1 MTRTQGGLVT
11 VLLRI
16 ESQPTL
22 RDQVAAQLRTSI
34 IEGALKPGARL
45 VERELCEQLGVS
57 RPSVREALRQLENE
71 GLITNLPNRGPIVV
85 VLSEKAAAEIYEVR
99 SALEGLAAR
108 LFAHNAS
115 AEVMA
120 EIKQCCDMLIATPKD
135 APASKYLALKD
146 SFYSILLKG
155 AGNEVLSHLSGMT
168 LRRFYQLR
176 NISVAKT
183 GRAEESRK
191 EVKRLVDAL
200 LARDG
205 DAAEKACIEHV
216 QNTAQ
221 AVFQALEHDPE
232 RD

>member
-1 MTRTQGGLVT
+1 
-11 VLLRI
+11 VLLKI
-16 ESQPTL
+16 ENQPTL
-22 RDQVAAQLRTSI
+22 RDQVASRLRDSI
-34 IEGALKPGARL
+34 IEGALKPGTRL

-57 RPSVREALRQLENE
+57 RPSVREAMRQLENE

-108 LFAHNAS
+108 LFARNAS
-115 AEVMA
+115 DEAMS
-120 EIKQCCDMLIATPKD
+120 EIKQCCDLLVATPKD
-135 APASKYLALKD
+135 APASEYLALKD
-146 SFYSILLKG
+146 QFYAILLKG
-155 AGNEVLSHLSGMT
+155 AGNEVLSHLSGMA

-191 EVKRLVDAL
+191 EVKKIVDAL
-200 LARDG
+200 LARQG

-216 QNTAQ
+216 QNTAK
-221 AVFQALEHDPE
+221 AVFQALEHE
-232 RD
+232 LESVAAR

>member
-1 MTRTQGGLVT
+1 MA

-22 RDQVAAQLRTSI
+22 RDQVASRLRTSI
-34 IEGALKPGARL
+34 VEGALKPGTRL

-57 RPSVREALRQLENE
+57 RPSVREAMRQLENE
-71 GLITNLPNRGPIVV
+71 GLITNLPNRGGPIVV
-85 VLSEKAAAEIYEVR
+85 VLSERAAAEIYEVR

-108 LFAHNAS
+108 LFAVKAS
-115 AEVMA
+115 DEAMA
-120 EIKQCCDMLIATPKD
+120 EIKQCCDMLVATPKD
-135 APASKYLALKD
+135 APASEYLALKD
-146 SFYSILLKG
+146 RFYAILLKG
-155 AGNEVLSHLSGMT
+155 AGNEVLAHLSGMA

-191 EVKRLVDAL
+191 EVKKIVDAL

-216 QNTAQ
+216 ENTAK
-221 AVFQALEHDPE
+221 AVFQALEHDLE
-232 RD
+232 SV

>member
-1 MTRTQGGLVT
+1 MA

-16 ESQPTL
+16 ETQPTL
-22 RDQVAAQLRTSI
+22 RDQVAARLRSSI
-34 IEGALKPGARL
+34 IEGALKPGTRL

-71 GLITNLPNRGPIVV
+71 GLITNAPNRGPMVV
-85 VLSEKAAAEIYEVR
+85 VVSEKAAAEIYEVR

-108 LFAHNAS
+108 LFARNAS

-120 EIKQCCDMLIATPKD
+120 EIKNCCDMLVATPKH
-135 APASKYLALKD
+135 APASEYLALKD
-146 SFYSILLKG
+146 RFYAILLKG
-155 AGNEVLSHLSGMT
+155 ADNEVLSHLSGMA

-191 EVKRLVDAL
+191 EVKKLVDAL

-205 DAAEKACIEHV
+205 EAAEKACIEHV
-216 QNTAQ
+216 QNTAK
-221 AVFQALEHDPE
+221 AVLKHWNTIS